1 MRSSTEFEVVGQFL
15 VDSKIPT
22 YQMFVN
28 GEWVPAESGATY
40 DVINPATSA
49 LIARVPKGSPEDA
62 KKAVDAAREA
72 FDKGRWA
79 RMSPAE
85 RATIVWK
92 LADLIEH
99 DIDHLANLETLN
111 QGKPIK
117 LSRDSDFPFA
127 IDNIRFF
134 AGAARCL
141 EGRAST
147 EYNGV
152 ATSIIRRE
160 PIGVVVT
167 VTPWNYPFMM
177 LAWKAV
183 PPLVAGNTVVIKPAS
198 VTPLT
203 TIEFGK
209 LAEKAGFPKGVVNVV
224 TGPGATLGE
233 ALVKHSKVDVVGLTG
248 DTTTGRRIMEMAS
261 GTVKRVQ
268 LELGGKAPFIV
279 FEDAN
284 LEAAAEGAVVY
295 GYVNSGQDCTAA
307 TRLYVQ
313 EGVYEKFMKMLIERV
328 KRIKLGDTEKRETDL
343 GPLISHGQRQKVE
356 EMVESGV
363 KEGAKL
369 LIGGKR
375 PTLSSPFDKG
385 FYYEPTV
392 FSDAKQHMRIVQD
405 EIFGPVLTAL
415 PFKTMDEAIEKAND
429 VIYGLASSVWTTNIF
444 TAMKVAA
451 ALRFGC
457 VWVNDHGPLVS
468 EMPHGGYKQSGFGK
482 DMSLYTFDDYTDVK
496 HVYIDLTNDN
506 RKSWHYTVFGP
517 Q

>member
-1 MRSSTEFEVVGQFL
+1 
-15 VDSKIPT
+15 
-22 YQMFVN
+22 MFVN
-28 GEWVPAESGATY
+28 GEWVFAQSGATY
-40 DVINPATSA
+40 DVINPATTE
-49 LIARVPKGSPEDA
+49 LIAKVPKGGPEDA
-62 KKAVDAAREA
+62 GKAVDAARDA
-72 FDKGRWA
+72 FDNGRWP

-85 RATIVWK
+85 RAGLLLK
-92 LADLIEH
+92 LADLIEQN
-99 DIDHLANLETLN
+99 IDHLAQLETSN

-117 LSRDSDFPFA
+117 LSRDGDFPFA
-127 IDNIRFF
+127 VDNIRFF
-134 AGAARCL
+134 AGATRCL

-160 PIGVVVT
+160 PVGVVVSI
-167 VTPWNYPFMM
+167 TPWNYPFMM

-183 PPLVAGNTVVIKPAS
+183 PPLAAGNTVVIKPAS
-198 VTPLT
+198 VTPLS
-203 TIEFGK
+203 TIEFAK

-224 TGPGATLGE
+224 TGPGATMGE
-233 ALVKHSKVDVVGLTG
+233 ALVTHPDVDIVGLTG
-248 DTTTGRRIMEMAS
+248 DTITGRRIMEMAS

-279 FEDAN
+279 FDDAN

-307 TRLYVQ
+307 TRMYVQ
-313 EGVYEKFMKMLIERV
+313 DSVYDKFLSMVVERV
-328 KRIKLGDTEKRETDL
+328 KTMKLGDTQKRDTDQ
-343 GPLISHGQRQKVE
+343 GPLVSEAQRHKVE
-356 EMVESGV
+356 DMVASGV

-369 LIGGKR
+369 LTGGKR
-375 PTLSSPFDKG
+375 PNLPSPFSRG

-392 FSDAKQHMRIVQD
+392 FADAKQDMRIVQQ

-429 VIYGLASSVWTTNIF
+429 VIFGLASSVWTKDIF
-444 TAMKVAA
+444 KAMKVAA

-482 DMSLYTFDDYTDVK
+482 DMSMYTFDDYTEVK
-496 HVYIDLTNDN
+496 HVYVDLTNQA
-506 RKSWHYTVFGP
+506 RKSWHYTTYGP

>member
-1 MRSSTEFEVVGQFL
+1 LVEVTIQ
-15 VDSKIPT
+15 P

-28 GEWVPAESGATY
+28 GEWVSAESKATY
-40 DVINPATSA
+40 DVINPATTEV
-49 LIARVPKGSPEDA
+49 IAKVPKGGPEDA
-62 KKAVDAAREA
+62 RKAVDAAREA
-72 FDKGRWA
+72 FDKGRWP

-85 RATIVWK
+85 RAAIILK
-92 LADLIEH
+92 LADLVEQ
-99 DIDHLANLETLN
+99 DVERLAQLETLH
-111 QGKPIK
+111 QGKTIK

-127 IDNIRFF
+127 IDNMRFF

-160 PIGVVVT
+160 PVGVVVT
-167 VTPWNYPFMM
+167 ITPWNYPFMM

-183 PPLVAGNTVVIKPAS
+183 PALAAGNTVVIKPAS

-203 TIEFGK
+203 TLEFAR
-209 LAEKAGFPKGVVNVV
+209 LTEKAGFPKAAVNVV

-233 ALVKHSKVDVVGLTG
+233 ALVTHPSVDVVGLTG
-248 DTTTGRRIMEMAS
+248 DTLTGRRIMELAS
-261 GTVKRVQ
+261 GSVKRVQ

-295 GYVNSGQDCTAA
+295 GYVNAGQDCTAA

-313 EGVYEKFMKMLIERV
+313 ESVYDRFVKMVVERV
-328 KRIKLGDTEKRETDL
+328 KKIKLGDTQKRETDM
-343 GPLISHGQRQKVE
+343 GPLVSEAQRHKVE
-356 EMVESGV
+356 DMVASGV

-369 LIGGKR
+369 LVGGKR
-375 PTLSSPFDKG
+375 PTLPSPFDKG

-392 FSDAKQHMRIVQD
+392 FGDAKQDMRIVQQ

-415 PFKTMDEAIEKAND
+415 PFKTMDEAIEKSND
-429 VIYGLASSVWTTNIF
+429 IIYGLASSVWSTDIF
-444 TAMKVAA
+444 KAMKVAA

-457 VWVNDHGPLVS
+457 VWINDHGPLVS

-482 DMSLYTFDDYTDVK
+482 DMSLYTFDDYTEVK
-496 HVYIDLTNDN
+496 HVYVDLTNDI
-506 RKSWHYTVFGP
+506 RKSWHYTVYGP

>member
-1 MRSSTEFEVVGQFL
+1 MVQATVE
-15 VDSKIPT
+15 T
-22 YQMFVN
+22 YQMLID
-28 GEWVPAESGATY
+28 GEWVQAQTADTNV
-40 DVINPATSA
+40 VINPSTSDV
-49 LIARVPKGSPEDA
+49 IARVPKGGPEDA
-62 KKAVDAAREA
+62 GKAVDAAREA
-72 FDKGRWA
+72 FDNGRWP

-85 RATIVWK
+85 RAGVIWK
-92 LADLIEH
+92 LADLVER
-99 DIDHLANLETLN
+99 DIDRLAHLETLQ

-160 PIGVVVT
+160 PVGVVAT
-167 VTPWNYPFMM
+167 ITPWNYPFMM

-183 PPLVAGNTVVIKPAS
+183 PPLAAGNTVVIKPAS

-203 TIEFGK
+203 TIEFAK
-209 LAEKAGFPKGVVNVV
+209 LTEEAGFPKGVVNVV
-224 TGPGATLGE
+224 TGPGSTLGE
-233 ALVKHSKVDVVGLTG
+233 ALVKNPGVDIVGLTG
-248 DTTTGRRIMEMAS
+248 DTVTGRRIMELAS

-284 LEAAAEGAVVY
+284 LEAAAEGAIVY
-295 GYVNSGQDCTAA
+295 GYVNCGQDCTAA

-313 EGVYEKFMKMLIERV
+313 ESVYDKFMKMVVERV
-328 KRIKLGDTEKRETDL
+328 KKIKVGDTEKRETDM
-343 GPLISHGQRQKVE
+343 GPLITQNQRQKVE
-356 EMVESGV
+356 EMVASGTE
-363 KEGAKL
+363 EGAKL

-375 PTLSSPFDKG
+375 PALPSPHSKG

-392 FSDAKQHMRIVQD
+392 FGEAKQDMRIVRE

-415 PFKTMDEAIEKAND
+415 AFKTMDEAIQKSND
-429 VIYGLASSVWTTNIF
+429 IIYGLASSVWTTDIF
-444 TAMKVAA
+444 KAMKVAA

-482 DMSLYTFDDYTDVK
+482 DMSMYTFDDYTDVK
-496 HVYIDLTNDN
+496 HVYVDLTNDI
-506 RKSWHYTVFGP
+506 RKAWHYTVYGP